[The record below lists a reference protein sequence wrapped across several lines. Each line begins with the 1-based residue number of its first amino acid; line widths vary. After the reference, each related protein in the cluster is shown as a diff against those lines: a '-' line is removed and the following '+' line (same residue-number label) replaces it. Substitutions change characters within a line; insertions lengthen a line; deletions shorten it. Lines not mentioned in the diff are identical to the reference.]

1 MTRLTVRP
9 LLPRFTSAT
18 EPRYGRTE
26 PLGIT
31 TRTIRAA
38 VENFQVLLDSP
49 VDWVTYD
56 PLALR

>member
-1 MTRLTVRP
+1 MRP
-9 LLPRFTSAT
+9 LLPRLTSAT

-31 TRTIRAA
+31 TLMILAEL
-38 VENFQVLLDSP
+38 ENFQVLLDSP
-49 VDWVTYD
+49 VDLVTYD